1 MKGPSPAGVPVEAAV
16 PADMLRYPLAYPAA
30 SADAGLKHVLLRQ
43 IYLPETAAGSQTVLI
58 VKGGPDASDD
68 RNDTYYKVVLDKEL
82 LRNHRYVL
90 NLNNI
95 TAPGLPRPR
104 LR

>member
-1 MKGPSPAGVPVEAAV
+1 MRRTTG
-16 PADMLRYPLAYPAA
+16 
-30 SADAGLKHVLLRQ
+30 
-43 IYLPETAAGSQTVLI
+43 TT
-58 VKGGPDASDD
+58 
-68 RNDTYYKVVLDKEL
+68 TYYKVVLDKEL